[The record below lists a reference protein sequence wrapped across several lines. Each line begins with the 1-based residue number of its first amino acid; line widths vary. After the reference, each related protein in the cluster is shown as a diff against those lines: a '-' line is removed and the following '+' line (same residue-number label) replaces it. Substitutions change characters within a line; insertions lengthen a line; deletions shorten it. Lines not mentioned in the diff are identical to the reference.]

1 MTTGRRDQRH
11 VLLRLLQYHAGKDT
25 QKHKDIQRY
34 KEDIQEVMQV
44 MYNGRGVI
52 FISAQEI
59 SSPLGLEL

>member
-44 MYNGRGVI
+44 MYNGRGVTLV
-52 FISAQEI
+52 SAK
-59 SSPLGLEL
+59 